1 MKESF
6 SSDSLTPEPVC
17 FNNRLNSRRPRF
29 NSWVREIPWRR
40 DRLPTTVFL
49 GFPGVSNSK
58 KNPPAMWETWTR
70 SPGGGHGNP
79 LQYSCPENPHGQRSP
94 AGYSPCGCKESDMTE
109 RLSTAHSNNQDKIE
123 RPRIFE
129 AVHKR
134 CPTHWARRRWGLG
147 ITIVKVEW
155 KKLWKEPRF
164 DVAHVRLT
172 RGWPTIRVIQDW
184 TTQIL

>member
-1 MKESF
+1 MFDYNGNKGPSINLIFKIEKIYNKSMKESF
-6 SSDSLTPEPVC
+6 SSDSLTPEPLC

-109 RLSTAHSNNQDKIE
+109 RLSTGVGANSYS
-123 RPRIFE
+123 
-129 AVHKR
+129 V
-134 CPTHWARRRWGLG
+134 T
-147 ITIVKVEW
+147 
-155 KKLWKEPRF
+155 
-164 DVAHVRLT
+164 
-172 RGWPTIRVIQDW
+172 
-184 TTQIL
+184 